1 MSEQLL
7 SVAGVTLLASCLQRK
22 IGFLL
27 WAVFPKCSGCNP
39 AVPLRFCLSLFRHW
53 RIGATWGSSSHSVHT
68 AGNGELGQV
77 LCDGVLTAK
86 ETPDESLLAWQ
97 PSVRRRQHWPLPLE
111 KRQISDRAKLP
122 FFFFLP
128 CRSFVFF
135 SCGYFS
141 CESLS
146 YKWLPSQQLRFGLC
160 CHSSYLVG
168 L

>member
-39 AVPLRFCLSLFRHW
+39 AVPLCFCLSLFRHW

-68 AGNGELGQV
+68 AGNGELEQV

-86 ETPDESLLAWQ
+86 ETPDESLLARQ

-122 FFFFLP
+122 FFFSFLAG
-128 CRSFVFF
+128 VLYFF
-135 SCGYFS
+135 HVGIFLVSPWATNDYH
-141 CESLS
+141 LS
-146 YKWLPSQQLRFGLC
+146 NYVLACVVILLI
-160 CHSSYLVG
+160 L
-168 L
+168 